1 MPGVRA
7 LTQTI
12 SPETMRPRD
21 AHAAAA
27 ASAVANV
34 TKQYDPFGVTCSIA
48 PNWENASIYSCGS
61 YVTHGETCTVVA
73 SVVGVVVGSLS
84 GLERSIDDDRGGVSS
99 SRRAVAV
106 AVAAAVGV
114 AAVGAAA
121 GSKAG
126 AGARAAGGGAAVDA
140 DAASAAILPPAE
152 RRAATTSTSESR
164 STASSDASSSASP
177 RSTEH
182 SINELKTLNAAHAAA
197 AIPPLH
203 SLFLN
208 FILCAFSSHIC

>member
-140 DAASAAILPPAE
+140 AAREHAASAAILPPAE

-182 SINELKTLNAAHAAA
+182 SINELNAHAAA